1 MKREII
7 IKDIKFYIAN
17 YTPRRNEYERG
28 QKYKLYADGIPTAY
42 TFDTIKAAKAFINA
56 NYYIFM

>member
-28 QKYKLYADGIPTAY
+28 QKYKLFVDEIPTAY
-42 TFDTIKAAKAFINA
+42 TFTTIKAAKSFIKS